1 MEIIVKP
8 NKNKTEIIK
17 ETPSQ
22 IILNVKAAPEKGKA
36 NKEII
41 KFLSKHFKKR
51 VKIIKGLKS
60 KRKKITFE

>member
-51 VKIIKGLKS
+51 VKILKGFKS
-60 KRKKITFE
+60 RKKEITL

>member
-22 IILNVKAAPEKGKA
+22 IIINVKAAPEKGKA

-41 KFLSKHFKKR
+41 KFLTKHFKKR

-60 KRKKITFE
+60 KKKQISF

>member
-22 IILNVKAAPEKGKA
+22 IILNVKAAPEKGRA

-41 KFLSKHFKKR
+41 KFLSRHFKKR
-51 VKIIKGLKS
+51 VKILKGFKS
-60 KRKKITFE
+60 RKKEITL

>member
-41 KFLSKHFKKR
+41 KFISRHFKKR

-60 KRKKITFE
+60 KKKEISFI